1 MPDKAPKHNC
11 QKLFMDSTA
20 KYHYNKCIIL
30 MEAFSL
36 NRQTL
41 IRVTAALVLI
51 AGILIALMLRLYT
64 AARTAAVV
72 LLGYG
77 IACLSARQREAAR
90 PGVHRSAWKRA
101 QTVSSE
107 LTFCDVAANEGA
119 MNRLRELA
127 DYLAHP
133 EKYAA
138 LGAHL
143 PRGVLLYGPPGT
155 GKTLMARALA
165 GEAHV
170 PFFSLCGSDFVE
182 MYVGVGASRVRELF
196 AKAARAGRCVIF
208 IDEIDAIGKRRDD
221 GAGSDERDRTLNA
234 LLSEMS
240 GFAPNSG
247 IIVLAA
253 TNRADILDPALTRP
267 GRFDAHIE
275 VGLPNRAQRLDI
287 LRLHCRAKP
296 LSENVDLERLAADTV
311 RFSGASLES
320 LVNTA
325 AIRAARRGSSV
336 ITWDDLHGAFVASVA
351 GEDGRITATREELSV
366 IALHEAGHAVA
377 SHLLEPRHRIERISI
392 LPAANG
398 AAGYNL
404 TIPEEQVLPTRES
417 LCAHIQVL
425 LAGRAAEELL
435 GESDAL
441 TAGAAADLAQAA
453 ELASSM
459 VLDLGLIG
467 HPAVSLRTLCKS
479 TGTSCG
485 ESSALITRLLG
496 DCYQAVRTLLSDYSA
511 LLTALTQTLLDCE
524 SLSGTA
530 IDDFFASHEN
540 AV

>member
-1 MPDKAPKHNC
+1 M
-11 QKLFMDSTA
+11 
-20 KYHYNKCIIL
+20 
-30 MEAFSL
+30 
-36 NRQTL
+36 NRQRL
-41 IRVTAALVLI
+41 IRVIPALLLG
-51 AGILIALMLRLYT
+51 AGALAALMLGREDM
-64 AARTAAVV
+64 ARIAILVF
-72 LLGYG
+72 LGYG
-77 IACLSARQREAAR
+77 IACLSGRRRETARN
-90 PGVHRSAWKRA
+90 PIHSPWKRA
-101 QTVSSE
+101 QSVSSE
-107 LTFCDVAANEGA
+107 LTFRDVAANESA
-119 MNRLRELA
+119 MNHLRELA

-196 AKAARAGRCVIF
+196 AKAAKAGRCVIF

-240 GFAPNSG
+240 GFASNSG

-267 GRFDAHIE
+267 GRFDARIE
-275 VGLPNRAQRLDI
+275 VGLPGRAQRLDI
-287 LRLHCRAKP
+287 LKLHCRTKP
-296 LSENVDLERLAADTV
+296 LSKNVDLERLAADTV

-325 AIRAARRGSSV
+325 AIRAARRGSPV
-336 ITWDDLHGAFVASVA
+336 ITWDDLHGAFISSVA
-351 GEDGRITATREELSV
+351 GEDGRITATGEELAI
-366 IALHEAGHAVA
+366 IALHEAGHAIA
-377 SHLLEPRHRIERISI
+377 SRLLEPRHRIERISI
-392 LPAANG
+392 LPASGG

-404 TIPEEQVLPTRES
+404 TIPEEQALPTRES

-425 LAGRAAEELL
+425 LAGRAAEELFN
-435 GESDAL
+435 GGTL
-441 TAGAAADLAQAA
+441 TAGAAADLTQATD
-453 ELASSM
+453 LASSM

-467 HPAVSLRTLCKS
+467 HPAVSLRALCKNS
-479 TGTSCG
+479 GVSCS
-485 ESSALITRLLG
+485 ESAALITRLLA
-496 DCYQAVRTLLSDYSA
+496 DCYQSVRTLLSGHST
-511 LLTALTQTLLDCE
+511 LLTELAQSLLECE
-524 SLSGTA
+524 SLCGTA
-530 IDDFFASHEN
+530 IDDFFASHN
-540 AV
+540 NPA